1 MDSLTHLTHFLMIN
15 KKLKQ
20 AYLNCWK
27 DFSFPNDS
35 FPNELVYSD
44 NLEDIDTQL
53 LFYGFKIVKDSKMI
67 FGGYSLYNIRPI

>member
-20 AYLNCWK
+20 AYLSCWK
-27 DFSFPNDS
+27 NFS

-53 LFYGFKIVKDSKMI
+53 LFHGFKILKNTEQHR
-67 FGGYSLYNIRPI
+67 NIGTVWHAIYYDLESI